1 MLYSDQETLRLLVG
15 EHQAELRRLAQEPLR
30 DPEQDR
36 MLTTVMLSRRPA
48 RHTTRRWLRWRR
60 RREHGHA
67 APAA

>member
-1 MLYSDQETLRLLVG
+1 MLYSDQETRRLLVG

-30 DPEQDR
+30 DPERDR
-36 MLTTVMLSRRPA
+36 MLTTVMLSRPA
-48 RHTTRRWLRWRR
+48 RHTARRWLPWRR